1 MTSIGG
7 LLLWLLPLTLLAMIS
22 PVMFLNSSTVAANR
36 GPADRWRFVA
46 GNGVVLVVLGVLAM
60 GLLGAALE
68 QAAEELF
75 SRRVEVVLGV
85 LMMFVSGTLLRGLLP
100 DRARRPAGDREPVS
114 VPVVAE
120 PNLPRSLVGWGAL
133 SMITNLT
140 TVPLYLAM
148 AQRIGASPLPL
159 VVRIGLLAVVTVL
172 VLAPAWGP
180 VIAAGRVPAQRRLS
194 ERTLRRVSWWMR
206 VGSFVASLAG
216 ALLLLWRGVVG

>member
-22 PVMFLNSSTVAANR
+22 PVMFLNASTVAANR

-68 QAAEELF
+68 QATEELF
-75 SRRVEVVLGV
+75 SRRVEIVLGV
-85 LMMFVSGTLLRGLLP
+85 LMMFVSGALLRGLLT
-100 DRARRPAGDREPVS
+100 DRARQKAGEPA
-114 VPVVAE
+114 PVVAE
-120 PNLPRSLVGWGAL
+120 PNLPRSLVGWGAV

-148 AQRIGASPLPL
+148 AQRIGASTLPL
-159 VVRIGLLAVVTVL
+159 VVRIVLLAVVTVL

-180 VIAAGRVPAQRRLS
+180 VLVANRVPPERRLS

-216 ALLLLWRGVVG
+216 ALLLLWRGVIG